1 MRRNLYRGLLGGID
15 SALAWGLAEKTARE
29 AKHLRTRQLKQA
41 IEAWE
46 DEGGAL
52 SLATGGDARRDSFDS
67 ANPFSR

>member
-1 MRRNLYRGLLGGID
+1 MRRDLYRGLLGGID

-29 AKHLRTRQLKQA
+29 ARHLHTRQLKHA

-52 SLATGGDARRDSFDS
+52 SLATGGDARRDSLDS
-67 ANPFSR
+67 TSTFAR